1 MKFKQYTAA
10 SVIELIESL
19 KQPVHWRDLV
29 IEAEAIAPKEITQLR
44 QVLRGL
50 ERNGELNR
58 SVDGS
63 YSLEAAGDLQV
74 ATVQKR
80 GRVFYVAG
88 LEIEGGAKLS
98 LRAGDEVGYVVV
110 GAQARVQEVVAFN
123 PDPVAGV
130 LRTDGRFPYVE
141 AIGGM
146 RGRISVSATDHAKLD
161 VRHGDTVSVQVTGR
175 ERHGLVGHIIST
187 LAEPDVLTEA
197 ISTALVAHQIPHEW
211 PDAVLRASEKLPK
224 SVQTSQF
231 SKRVD
236 LTDLPLVTID
246 GETAKDF
253 DDAVFAQKTNH
264 GWRLVVAIADVAHYV
279 KLGSALDRE
288 AVERGT
294 SVYFPERV
302 VPMLPEAISN
312 GLCSLRPETP
322 RLALVCDMTVTKRG
336 VVAEHKFYEAVIYS
350 HARLTYTE
358 VQRYLDGGKLEGGKK
373 SVLDAAAKT
382 ITDSIKSLAS
392 LHRAFAKARDK
403 RGALDFPTHEGTF
416 EIEKGRIKKITP
428 VERIAANQLIEE
440 AMIAAN
446 VCAAQFLEKS
456 GLGGLYRVHEPPE
469 QGRLEE
475 LRQALAYAGVRIAAG
490 DVSPHQMQEALSKL
504 PTTAN
509 AWLFGQLA
517 LRTMQQAIY
526 TPNNN
531 GHYGLALEHYMHF
544 TSPIRRYPDLVVHRL
559 IKAAINEKSQ
569 GVPNADELV
578 WLGETCSNNE
588 RRAES
593 AGWMVDGWLK
603 CDFLEP
609 RIGETFSGTVATVT
623 EFGLFVELEGYFV
636 QGLVH
641 ISNLG
646 GDYYVYNSRSQSL
659 VGEKNGR
666 RFSMGDTL
674 SVVLKQ
680 VQPAQGQVDLILEGE
695 PVSNQPS
702 KGGKNQSFP
711 KKGHRKQDASK
722 KHAPNKDDKNKGASK
737 KDDPKKAKAKK
748 RRRSKGKQS
757 K

>member
-1 MKFKQYTAA
+1 MKFKRYTAA
-10 SVIELIESL
+10 SVLKLIEGL
-19 KQPVHWRDLV
+19 EQPVNWRNLA
-29 IEAEAIAPKEITQLR
+29 IAAEAIAPKEITQLR

-58 SVDGS
+58 SVDGG
-63 YSLEAAGDLQV
+63 YLLEAPGDMQV

-98 LRAGDEVGYVVV
+98 LRSGDEVGYVVA
-110 GAQARVQEVVAFN
+110 GELARVQEVVAFN

-130 LRTDGRFPYVE
+130 LQTDGRFPYVE

-146 RGRISVSATDHAKLD
+146 RGRISVSAKDAAQAM
-161 VRHGDTVSVQVTGR
+161 HGETVSVQVTGR
-175 ERHGLVGHIIST
+175 ERHGLVGHILSK
-187 LAEPDVLTEA
+187 LAESDVLTEA

-211 PDAVLRASEKLPK
+211 PDAVFRAAEKLPK
-224 SVQTSQF
+224 SVQTDQF
-231 SKRVD
+231 PKRVD

-253 DDAVFAQKTNH
+253 DDAVYAHKTDN

-279 KLGSALDRE
+279 KLGSALDSE
-288 AVERGT
+288 AVVRGT

-322 RLALVCDMTVTKRG
+322 RLALVCDMTVTKG
-336 VVAEHKFYEAVIYS
+336 GAVAGHKFYEAVIYS

-358 VQRYLDGGKLEGGKK
+358 VQRYLDGGKKGA
-373 SVLDAAAKT
+373 LDVADET

-403 RGALDFPTHEGTF
+403 RGALDFPTHEGVF
-416 EIEKGRIKKITP
+416 QIEKGRIKKITP
-428 VERIAANQLIEE
+428 VERIAAHQLIEE

-469 QGRLEE
+469 HGRLEE
-475 LRQALAYAGVRIAAG
+475 LRQALAYAGVRLAAG

-504 PTTAN
+504 PDSAN
-509 AWLFGQLA
+509 KWLFGQLA

-559 IKAAINEKSQ
+559 IKAVLNKKSQ

-578 WLGETCSNNE
+578 WLGETCSSNE

-609 RIGETFSGTVATVT
+609 RIGETFRGTIATVT

-646 GDYYVYNSRSQSL
+646 GDYFVYHSRSQSL
-659 VGEKNGR
+659 VGEKSGR
-666 RFSMGDTL
+666 RFSMGDSL
-674 SVVLKQ
+674 EVVLEQ
-680 VQPAQGQVDLILEGE
+680 VQPAQGQVDLVLEGE
-695 PVSNQPS
+695 RVSNQPA
-702 KGGKNQSFP
+702 KGGKKQSP
-711 KKGHRKQDASK
+711 RYKGGATKAGAKKTDAK
-722 KHAPNKDDKNKGASK
+722 T
-737 KDDPKKAKAKK
+737 DDPKKPKK
-748 RRRSKGKQS
+748 PKNRRRSKS
-757 K
+757 KPSK